1 VPLHLLIDRLLEDI
15 TKGDKEGTTG
25 GWEEED
31 PLFSTTAASLFGQSR
46 FYAALLDKVDIF
58 MEGADETI
66 EAVQSLDPV
75 VQLQVEEQI
84 WKRGKELQEQLN

>member
-1 VPLHLLIDRLLEDI
+1 LTDRLLEDI

-25 GWEEED
+25 GWEKED

-66 EAVQSLDPV
+66 
-75 VQLQVEEQI
+75 
-84 WKRGKELQEQLN
+84 